1 MSEDISVIRLT
12 ELPNKE
18 SFRQQSMSFT
28 FGVRTNT
35 VSGILK
41 LVQMVVKLMLT
52 TPGTDKFAIET
63 GTIVQNLLKRGASA
77 NSAQLMKMEI
87 TVSLRDLERQINDI
101 QGADSVPDDERL
113 RELNI
118 RRVEFLPASTEWI
131 IEISILSEAGE
142 GVVFDIAPYLK
153 GK

>member
-1 MSEDISVIRLT
+1 MSEDISVVRLT
-12 ELPNKE
+12 ELSDKD
-18 SFRQQSMSFT
+18 SFKQQSMSFT
-28 FGVRTNT
+28 FGVKTKP
-35 VSGILK
+35 VSGVLK
-41 LVQMVVKLMLT
+41 LVQMVTKLMLT

-63 GTIVQNLLKRGASA
+63 GTIVQNLLKRAVTSG
-77 NSAQLMKMEI
+77 SAQLMKMEV

-101 QGADSVPDDERL
+101 QGSESIPDDERL
-113 RELNI
+113 KELNI

-131 IEISILSEAGE
+131 IEISVLSEAGE